1 LSPNRINQ
9 WVRDRTHNL
18 IPFILEEA
26 PETLGLVAINALY
39 FKDRWQT
46 PFDAART
53 ERASFAP
60 QSGKA
65 VDVMMMS
72 IGLSRNLHFARAIVS
87 LQLSCLTPTMILNW
101 SLLPANRR
109 RQA

>member
-26 PETLGLVAINALY
+26 PETLGLVAI
-39 FKDRWQT
+39 
-46 PFDAART
+46 
-53 ERASFAP
+53 
-60 QSGKA
+60 KA